1 MWGFSPNP
9 QVPVP
14 ASRFLNQLGGQS
26 MSRVG
31 ENEGRLAVQL
41 ACPALLTSQSRPPP
55 GRALSQPLLDG
66 HEASDCSVSFCIQV
80 DEPPGRPFLL
90 LTRNSSSRKS
100 SEFAQG
106 NWLRLDEQIQRSI
119 PESSCQLSYQCVAA

>member
-1 MWGFSPNP
+1 
-9 QVPVP
+9 
-14 ASRFLNQLGGQS
+14 
-26 MSRVG
+26 MSKVR

-90 LTRNSSSRKS
+90 LTRNSSSSKS
-100 SEFAQG
+100 SQFYQV
-106 NWLRLDEQIQRSI
+106 NYLLLDNQFQRSI
-119 PESSCQLSYQCVAA
+119 PESSCQSSYQCVASRCSPHRIPPHLFR